1 MAESGALQ
9 QLYLQDPLDPLPI
22 ETISPNAGSISSN
35 TEVTLTGNH
44 FVPGTELTIL
54 VGGLIPSGSLATSE
68 TSIAF
73 TMPQAQQ
80 PGAVTIRVINPDG
93 QSDTVTYTYQTDA
106 IPAPALANINQTGL
120 YLTQDNTTDALVL
133 DYERY
138 NPMPYLLFDL
148 TSSSYRI
155 SYPTQTGLFH
165 KQLRTLPPT
174 RPLRG
179 RTDQS

>member
-1 MAESGALQ
+1 MTAGSYTVEVKNEDGQMAESGTLQ
-9 QLYLQDPLDPLPI
+9 QLYLQDPLGPAPMI

-54 VGGLIPSGSLATSE
+54 VGGLIPSGGLATSE

-106 IPAPALANINQTGL
+106 
-120 YLTQDNTTDALVL
+120 
-133 DYERY
+133 
-138 NPMPYLLFDL
+138 NPGTCLG
-148 TSSSYRI
+148 
-155 SYPTQTGLFH
+155 QH
-165 KQLRTLPPT
+165 
-174 RPLRG
+174 
-179 RTDQS
+179 